1 MMKLRG
7 LKEVLSVVGVWF
19 GARVGFE
26 VVSVRVMI

>member
-7 LKEVLSVVGVWF
+7 LKEVLSVVEVWF
-19 GARVGFE
+19 GARVELE